1 MIGTTMTFAVLFS
14 IHGRESFSKSMDR
27 VEEITNHSYGI
38 SRVSAYF
45 IQIIPPTI
53 RKLHEIQTSDME
65 KGNRFFSSPH
75 EKGLK
80 SVVPME
86 K

>member
-1 MIGTTMTFAVLFS
+1 MISLSSSLTLGKF
-14 IHGRESFSKSMDR
+14 D
-27 VEEITNHSYGI
+27 
-38 SRVSAYF
+38 
-45 IQIIPPTI
+45 PPTI